1 MATITT
7 KRRAASFR
15 LPGYLLDGLK
25 VEARKQHRS
34 VNNLV
39 EVVLLNAIYRNPNAE
54 TLAAMKEC
62 ASGVELEEL
71 TEENIE
77 NLEEYIKLL

>member
-1 MATITT
+1 M
-7 KRRAASFR
+7 
-15 LPGYLLDGLK
+15 
-25 VEARKQHRS
+25 
-34 VNNLV
+34 V

-77 NLEEYIKLL
+77 NLEEYIKSL